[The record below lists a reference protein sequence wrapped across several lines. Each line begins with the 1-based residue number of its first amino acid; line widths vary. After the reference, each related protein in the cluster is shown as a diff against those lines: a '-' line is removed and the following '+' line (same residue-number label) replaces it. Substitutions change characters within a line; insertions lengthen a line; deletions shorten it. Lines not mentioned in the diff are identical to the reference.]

1 MYDSYENLNKYS
13 ILKEGNVLG
22 KSIGID
28 MKTIKEDIENDVGIV
43 DAIYRV
49 TLVMVKMFFITLIDV
64 ALREFHAIFKEE
76 LGISLFTYL
85 LGIIFIREIIKT
97 VMLIIKV
104 ETVTNILRKFVIME
118 KITCILNGKV
128 LLKNLI

>member
-1 MYDSYENLNKYS
+1 
-13 ILKEGNVLG
+13 
-22 KSIGID
+22 